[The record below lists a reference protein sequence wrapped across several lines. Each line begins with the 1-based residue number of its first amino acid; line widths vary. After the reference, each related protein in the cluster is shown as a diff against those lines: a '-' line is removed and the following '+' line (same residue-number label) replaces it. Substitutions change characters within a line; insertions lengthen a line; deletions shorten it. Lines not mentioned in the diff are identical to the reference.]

1 MEFKP
6 ERSLVVGEWHYLTK
20 EDKLVKLDEQG
31 QIYATADLDNLGQ
44 KVVNYF
50 IVHAGSL
57 ITKEQ
62 LLADVW
68 KIRDVSDGRVM
79 RVIRAIRV
87 ALNDDTR
94 QPTYIDTIPKR
105 GYRFIASVTDI
116 PQQPVALITADNA
129 AASHAAKDYTHN
141 NRWKVLVG
149 LALLLTIMM
158 PFLVWQWWLP
168 STNPKHALE
177 NNTIPLWRY
186 KPITSLDGLEFYH
199 NVSPDERYLV
209 FSYAAA
215 GTEQIA
221 VLNLQNLQNHQ
232 RVQLTDG
239 EGSSLGAAFSPDGR
253 YIAYHRMLVDRGCQI
268 RLIEL
273 EPDKMAVKNDSLLT
287 LCTPESVSA
296 RISWSAD
303 GRYIVYPSLD
313 PVQKQM
319 VMMMY
324 PLAGGSAEQ
333 LTVPPASSFGDY
345 VGRYSRAGDKVA
357 FIRDAAG
364 TAQIWV
370 LDLTTRATRLLTQI
384 NDTYPGNIDWTLD
397 DSSIIFPS
405 GPTSLG
411 IVDVTTGESRQ
422 LAYTDNYASEI
433 QLGALTGK
441 IYASVGFFART
452 NIKKAPNKLVTN
464 TVTESVIFSSNR
476 NELYVEINPLP
487 EGPTAVV
494 SRRSGL
500 PQVWLFYPDGRQ
512 KQLTDFSTSQRI
524 RHLVFS
530 PNGSQLLLHLNSGIW
545 QLKLDGELK
554 QIVGQNEEIVAYP
567 AWSRDSNEVFYA
579 QSRQGRWDIMA
590 AAANV
595 DSEPRLVGTNRELYI
610 QSYTADYNIWRDAN
624 SKNFIIEY
632 GNGETQALHLDKP
645 ADQLLFKFD
654 LRRQGFY
661 FTYLLDDSQYQLRY
675 YDLTTGK
682 VNQQV
687 IDDYLYHSRFSISA
701 NESEVYFLEAA
712 RADID
717 IAEISY

>member
-6 ERSLVVGEWHYLTK
+6 ERSLVVGEWHYLTN

-57 ITKEQ
+57 VTKEQ

-94 QPTYIDTIPKR
+94 QPTYIETIPKR

-116 PQQPVALITADNA
+116 PRQPVQLNTADNA
-129 AASHAAKDYTHN
+129 AANHAAKDDTSN
-141 NRWKVLVG
+141 KRLKVFAG
-149 LALLLTIMM
+149 LALLLAITMS
-158 PFLVWQWWLP
+158 FLVWQWWLP

-199 NVSPDERYLV
+199 NVSADEHYLV
-209 FSYAAA
+209 FSHAEA

-232 RVQLTDG
+232 RVQLTQG
-239 EGSSLGAAFSPDGR
+239 ESISLGAAFSPDGR
-253 YIAYHRMLVDRGCQI
+253 YIAYHKMLPDRGCEI

-273 EPDKMAVKNDSLLT
+273 ESDKMAVKNDSLLT

-296 RISWSAD
+296 RISWSPD

-333 LTVPPASSFGDY
+333 LTIPPGSSFGDY
-345 VGRYSRAGDKVA
+345 VGRYSRTGDKIA

-364 TAQIWV
+364 AAQIWV
-370 LDLTTRATRLLTQI
+370 LNLTNRATRLLVQI
-384 NDTYPGNIDWTLD
+384 DDAYPGNIDWTLD
-397 DSSIIFPS
+397 DSSIIYPS

-411 IVDVTTGESRQ
+411 IVEVATGESRQ
-422 LAYTDNYASEI
+422 LAYTDNHASEI
-433 QLGALTGK
+433 QVSSLSGK
-441 IYASVGFFART
+441 IYASVGFFSHT
-452 NIKKAPNKLVTN
+452 NIKKVNNKLVTA
-464 TVTESVIFSSNR
+464 TPSESLVFSSNR
-476 NELYVEINPLP
+476 NESLIEINPQAD
-487 EGPTAVV
+487 GPAAVV

-500 PQVWLFYPDGRQ
+500 PQVWLFYPDGHQ
-512 KQLTDFSTSQRI
+512 KQITEFETRERI
-524 RHLVFS
+524 RSMAFS
-530 PNGSQLLLHLNSGIW
+530 PDGNQLLLQINSGIW
-545 QLKLDGELK
+545 QLMSDGKLT
-554 QIVGQNEEIVAYP
+554 QIVGQDNESVAYP
-567 AWSRDSNEVFYA
+567 AWSRDGTKIFYA
-579 QSRQGRWDIMA
+579 QSRQGRWDIMVA
-590 AAANV
+590 AV
-595 DSEPRLVGTNRELYI
+595 DTEIEKRVLATDRELYQ
-610 QSYTADYNIWRDAN
+610 QSYIADYIIWRDAN
-624 SKNFIIEY
+624 SKNFVIEY
-632 GNGETQALHLDKP
+632 SNGDTKELNLDTT
-645 ADQLLFKFD
+645 ADQVFFKFD
-654 LRRQGFY
+654 LRQQGFY
-661 FTYLLDDSQYQLRY
+661 FTYLLDSTQYQLRY
-675 YDLTTGK
+675 YDLTSGK
-682 VNQQV
+682 VHQQV
-687 IDDYLYHSRFSISA
+687 IDDNLYHSRFSLSLD
-701 NESEVYFLEAA
+701 ETEVYYLEAA
-712 RADID
+712 RADFD
-717 IAEISY
+717 IAEITF

>member
-324 PLAGGSAEQ
+324 PIAGGSAEQ

-345 VGRYSRAGDKVA
+345 VGRYSRAGNKVA
-357 FIRDAAG
+357 FLRDAAG

-384 NDTYPGNIDWTLD
+384 NDAYPGNIDWTLD

-441 IYASVGFFART
+441 IYASVGFFSHT
-452 NIKKAPNKLVTN
+452 NIKKVNNKLVTA
-464 TVTESVIFSSNR
+464 TPSESLVFSSNR
-476 NELYVEINPLP
+476 NESLIEINPQP

-500 PQVWLFYPDGRQ
+500 PQVWLFYPDGQQ
-512 KQLTDFSTSQRI
+512 KQITEFETRERI
-524 RHLVFS
+524 RSMAFS
-530 PNGSQLLLHLNSGIW
+530 PDGNQLLLQINSGIW
-545 QLKLDGELK
+545 QLLFDGTLT
-554 QIVGQNEEIVAYP
+554 QIVGHDNESVAYP
-567 AWSRDSNEVFYA
+567 AWSRDGTQIFYA
-579 QSRQGRWDIMA
+579 QSRQGRWDIMVA
-590 AAANV
+590 SADKEINNQLFAT
-595 DSEPRLVGTNRELYI
+595 DRELYQ
-610 QSYTADYNIWRDAN
+610 QSFIASYNIWRDAN
-624 SKNFIIEY
+624 SRKFIIEY
-632 GNGETQALHLDKP
+632 SNGDTEELNLDTR
-645 ADQLLFKFD
+645 ADQVFFKFD
-654 LRRQGFY
+654 LRQQGFY
-661 FTYLLDDSQYQLRY
+661 FTYLLDSTQYQLRY
-675 YDLTTGK
+675 YDLTSGK
-682 VNQQV
+682 VNQQI
-687 IDDYLYHSRFSISA
+687 IDDYLYHSRFSLSLD
-701 NESEVYFLEAA
+701 ETEVFYLEAA
-712 RADID
+712 RADLD
-717 IAEISY
+717 IAEITF